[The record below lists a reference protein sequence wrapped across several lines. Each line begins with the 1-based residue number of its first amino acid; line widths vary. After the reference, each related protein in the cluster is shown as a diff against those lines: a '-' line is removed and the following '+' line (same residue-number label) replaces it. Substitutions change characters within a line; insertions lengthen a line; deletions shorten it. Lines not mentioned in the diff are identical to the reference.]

1 MNVLFVL
8 CSVQSC
14 LLYPLSGF
22 ILFLSLSLLSGFT
35 FDYVLLINDPTLPLL

>member
-22 ILFLSLSLLSGFT
+22 ILFLSLLSGFT